1 MEQLHDERSHPLG
14 SSLLV
19 LAAGCSDDIPTS
31 PTETS
36 TTATA
41 AAPTITERFNGV
53 VPVGGSMFYSFTTS
67 TYGTINVTLTAVG
80 GAFVPT
86 TVMLAIGLVQPSGTD
101 CVTTTSVNT
110 AAGTTAQVT
119 GNFDPAVYSAKGQ

>member
-1 MEQLHDERSHPLG
+1 LEQLHDERSHPLG

-19 LAAGCSDDIPTS
+19 LAAGCSDDTSTS

-36 TTATA
+36 ATATA
-41 AAPTITERFNGV
+41 AAPTITEQFDGV

-80 GAFVPT
+80 EAFVPT
-86 TVMLAIGLVQPSGTD
+86 TVMLAIGFEQPSDTD

-110 AAGTTAQVT
+110 AAAGSDAPTST
-119 GNFDPAVYSAKGQ
+119 